1 MQRKARIQIPRRPWK
16 TFLHRQ
22 ERAGE
27 QKRAS
32 NRGKDRIMQQ
42 YTMGQ
47 AINQALRE
55 EMKRDMNVFIAG
67 EGVGV
72 SIHDNPMLPTAGLL
86 DAFGPK
92 RVRDTPVS
100 EAAIAGLAV
109 GAAEAGL
116 RPVVE
121 IMFNPFFTLASD
133 MIVNH
138 AAKLRYLSGGKSS
151 FPMVVRIKSG
161 AGFGAGCQHSH
172 NLEAWAA
179 HIPGLK
185 VIMPSSPG
193 DAKGLLKS
201 AIRDDNPVVFFEDM
215 MLYFMPG
222 PVPEGEYLIPIGK
235 ADVKREG
242 KDVTVVTWSRMV
254 GVALNAAAQLG
265 EEGIEAEIVDLR
277 TLTPLDKDA
286 VLASVRKTG
295 RLVVL
300 HEATRTGG
308 FAGEISA
315 VVMEEAFDSLK
326 APLRR
331 VTGPDI
337 PVPAS
342 PPLERFYL
350 PSEESLITAIREIL

>member
-1 MQRKARIQIPRRPWK
+1 
-16 TFLHRQ
+16 
-22 ERAGE
+22 
-27 QKRAS
+27 
-32 NRGKDRIMQQ
+32 MQQ
-42 YTMGQ
+42 LGMGQ
-47 AINQALRE
+47 AIHQALRE
-55 EMKRDMNVFIAG
+55 EMMRDARVFIAG

-86 DAFGPK
+86 KEFGAG
-92 RVRDTPVS
+92 RVKDTPVS

-109 GAAEAGL
+109 GAAAAGL

-151 FPMVVRIKSG
+151 FPLVVRMKSG

-172 NLEAWAA
+172 NLEAWVA
-179 HIPGLK
+179 HCPGLK
-185 VIMPSSPG
+185 VVIPATPA

-201 AIRDDNPVVFFEDM
+201 AIRDENPVIFIEDM
-215 MLYFMPG
+215 MLYFAPG
-222 PVPEGEYLIPIGK
+222 PVADEEYLTPIGS
-235 ADVKREG
+235 AEVKRSG
-242 KDVTVVTWSRMV
+242 RDVTVVTWSKML
-254 GVALNAAAQLG
+254 GVALKAAVDLSK
-265 EEGIEAEIVDLR
+265 EGIEAEVVDLR
-277 TLTPLDKDA
+277 TMVPFDKA
-286 VLASVRKTG
+286 TLLSSVRKTG

-308 FAGEISA
+308 FAGEVSA
-315 VVMEEAFDSLK
+315 VVMEEAFSSLK

-337 PVPAS
+337 PVPCS
-342 PPLERFYL
+342 PPLENFFMPNAEKL
-350 PSEESLITAIREIL
+350 VAAIKEIL

>member
-1 MQRKARIQIPRRPWK
+1 
-16 TFLHRQ
+16 
-22 ERAGE
+22 
-27 QKRAS
+27 
-32 NRGKDRIMQQ
+32 MQQ
-42 YTMGQ
+42 LGMGQ

-55 EMKRDMNVFIAG
+55 EMERDPDVFLAG
-67 EGVGV
+67 EGIGVG
-72 SIHDNPMLPTAGLL
+72 IHASPMLPTAGLL
-86 DAFGPK
+86 DAFGPG

-116 RPVVE
+116 KPVVE

-133 MIVNH
+133 MLVNH

-179 HIPGLK
+179 HCPGLK
-185 VIMPSSPG
+185 VVMPATPA

-201 AIRDDNPVVFFEDM
+201 AIRDPNPVIFFEDM
-215 MLYFMPG
+215 RLYFIPA
-222 PVPEGEYLIPIGK
+222 PVPEEDYLTPLGR
-235 ADVKREG
+235 AEVKRPG
-242 KDVTVVTWSRMV
+242 DDVTVVTWSKML
-254 GVALNAAAQLG
+254 GVALKAAEQMAA
-265 EEGIEAEIVDLR
+265 EGVSVEIVDLR
-277 TLTPLDKDA
+277 TLVPLDKETL
-286 VLASVRKTG
+286 LASVRRTG

-308 FAGEISA
+308 FAGEVAA
-315 VVMEEAFDSLK
+315 VVMEEAFGSLK

-342 PPLERFYL
+342 PPLEHFYIPGEDQL
-350 PSEESLITAIREIL
+350 VAAIKEIV

>member
-1 MQRKARIQIPRRPWK
+1 
-16 TFLHRQ
+16 
-22 ERAGE
+22 
-27 QKRAS
+27 
-32 NRGKDRIMQQ
+32 MQQ
-42 YTMGQ
+42 LGLGQ
-47 AINQALRE
+47 AVNQALRE
-55 EMKRDMNVFIAG
+55 EMTRDPDVFLAG
-67 EGVGV
+67 EGIGVG
-72 SIHDNPMLPTAGLL
+72 IHHSPMLPTAGLL
-86 DAFGPK
+86 EAFGPG

-116 RPVVE
+116 KPVVE

-138 AAKLRYLSGGKSS
+138 AAKLRYLSGGKST
-151 FPMVVRIKSG
+151 FPLVVRMKSG

-179 HIPGLK
+179 HCPGLK
-185 VIMPSSPG
+185 VVMPSTPA

-201 AIRDDNPVVFFEDM
+201 AIRDPNPVVFIEDM
-215 MLYFMPG
+215 KLYFAPG
-222 PVPEGEYLIPIGK
+222 PVPEEEYLTPIGR
-235 ADVKREG
+235 AEVKREG
-242 KDVTVVTWSRMV
+242 RDVTVVTWSKML
-254 GVALNAAAQLG
+254 GVALQAADRLAR
-265 EEGIEAEIVDLR
+265 EGVEVEVVDLR
-277 TLTPLDKDA
+277 TLAPLDKETI
-286 VLASVRKTG
+286 LASVGRTG

-308 FAGEISA
+308 FAGEVAA
-315 VVMEEAFDSLK
+315 VVMEEGFAGLK

-342 PPLERFYL
+342 PPLERFYI
-350 PSEESLITAIREIL
+350 PDEERLMAAIREIL

>member
-1 MQRKARIQIPRRPWK
+1 MQH
-16 TFLHRQ
+16 L
-22 ERAGE
+22 G
-27 QKRAS
+27 
-32 NRGKDRIMQQ
+32 
-42 YTMGQ
+42 MGQ
-47 AINQALRE
+47 AVNQALRE
-55 EMKRDMNVFIAG
+55 EMIRDSGVFIAG

-72 SIHDNPMLPTAGLL
+72 GIHASPMLPTFGLL
-86 DAFGPK
+86 AEFGPA
-92 RVRDTPVS
+92 RVKDTPVS

-116 RPVVE
+116 KPVVE

-151 FPMVVRIKSG
+151 FPLVVRMKSG

-172 NLEAWAA
+172 NLEAWVA
-179 HIPGLK
+179 HCPGLK
-185 VIMPSSPG
+185 VVMPSTPA

-201 AIRDDNPVVFFEDM
+201 AIRDPNPVVFIEDM
-215 MLYFMPG
+215 MLYFAPG

-235 ADVKREG
+235 ADVKRPG
-242 KDVTVVTWSRMV
+242 RDVTVVTWSKML
-254 GVALNAAAQLG
+254 GVAMGPAEKLAA
-265 EEGIEAEIVDLR
+265 EGIEAEVVDLR
-277 TLTPLDKDA
+277 TLSPLDTETI
-286 VLASVRKTG
+286 LASVRKTG

-300 HEATRTGG
+300 HEACRTGG
-308 FAGEISA
+308 FAGEVAA
-315 VVMEEAFDSLK
+315 VVMEGAFESLK

-342 PPLERFYL
+342 PPLERFYI
-350 PSEESLITAIREIL
+350 PDEGQLIAAVKEIV